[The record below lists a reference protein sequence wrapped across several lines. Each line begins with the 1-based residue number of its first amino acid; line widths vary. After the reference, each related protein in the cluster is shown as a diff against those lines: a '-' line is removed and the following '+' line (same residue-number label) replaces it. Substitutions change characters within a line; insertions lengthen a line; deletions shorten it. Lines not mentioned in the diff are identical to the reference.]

1 MIGAASPLSTRA
13 LPGSL
18 DALEIEG
25 LVPARDVADSA
36 RCAELR
42 EALARHG
49 VICIRLAAALD
60 EASFRGLASMIGP
73 VKDPVARARD
83 GGMLRYGEERQI
95 IDSGFVLSEELRA
108 QLGDFSL
115 GGDSVRPGL
124 FEFFH
129 TDDSYTEC
137 PAAATV
143 LHARALPVSGGGN
156 TCFIDMRAAFRSLAK
171 EQRERLA
178 GLRSAHSYN
187 NRGAFPPRAS
197 ATGPME
203 QLEDVSHPIV
213 RAHPVTGEPALF
225 FDLDRATHVE
235 GMPEAEGRGLL
246 QSLQDHAERSAPTY
260 AHVWRPHDVLIWDN
274 ASVQHKASGDFPVG
288 EPRRFWRLMIAG
300 SKPVGGTA

>member
-18 DALEIEG
+18 EALEIEG
-25 LVPARDVADSA
+25 LLPARDVTDAA
-36 RCAELR
+36 RCAELC

-115 GGDSVRPGL
+115 GGDSLRPGL

-129 TDDSYTEC
+129 TDDSYTQC

-143 LHARALPVSGGGN
+143 LHAHALPVSGGGN

-178 GLRSAHSYN
+178 GLSCRSRPAGSGAGSGFRQCSSGSPPPGARPRVGSG
-187 NRGAFPPRAS
+187 RGPHRAS
-197 ATGPME
+197 AAA
-203 QLEDVSHPIV
+203 
-213 RAHPVTGEPALF
+213 RFA
-225 FDLDRATHVE
+225 
-235 GMPEAEGRGLL
+235 RG
-246 QSLQDHAERSAPTY
+246 
-260 AHVWRPHDVLIWDN
+260 WRRC
-274 ASVQHKASGDFPVG
+274 SS
-288 EPRRFWRLMIAG
+288 EPRVR
-300 SKPVGGTA
+300 S